1 MRIGNNKTL
10 SPRSHSEVFFHDE
23 SCTPSD
29 CTPMRTAIRKRPH
42 PPRRGRVLPNF
53 LSSLLPSLTRGA
65 CTDLGLMTSLR
76 CSAG

>member
-42 PPRRGRVLPNF
+42 PPRRGRVL
-53 LSSLLPSLTRGA
+53 SELPFQPASVARGA